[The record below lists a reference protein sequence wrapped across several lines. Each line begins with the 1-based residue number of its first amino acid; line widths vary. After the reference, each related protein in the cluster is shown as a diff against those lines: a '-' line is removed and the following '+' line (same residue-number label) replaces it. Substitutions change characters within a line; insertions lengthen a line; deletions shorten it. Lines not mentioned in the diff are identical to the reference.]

1 MMNNHMPNLLD
12 AKGKKK
18 CLLFLQ
24 LDATAIHDFSNKN
37 LINNFVFDKK
47 CLVLFC

>member
-1 MMNNHMPNLLD
+1 MPNLLD
-12 AKGKKK
+12 AKEKKMFA
-18 CLLFLQ
+18 FLQ

-47 CLVLFC
+47 CLVLFY